1 MSVRTVARVTL
12 VRSLRDE
19 ICVAKGRKRVF
30 RAAFWRRMWS
40 IRRRFGAFH
49 LTANPVSARQKCYYW
64 PIEESVEV
72 SVGAVFYAKT
82 GITELEICR
91 FYNDILHIFSLL

>member
-1 MSVRTVARVTL
+1 
-12 VRSLRDE
+12 
-19 ICVAKGRKRVF
+19 
-30 RAAFWRRMWS
+30 MWS

-64 PIEESVEV
+64 PIVESVEA

-91 FYNDILHIFSLL
+91 FYNDMLHIFSLLSRRMARGFVCGCGCSCVRDIIFV